1 MAKKNEYG
9 PKRSPFR
16 AFLYILAVVILLGG
30 IGYLV
35 KYTRQKQ
42 TAFEE
47 QIKELNAKE
56 NSGTEITGGLTGGGN
71 ITPET
76 SAWDKAVSNGET
88 EKASE
93 SEKDPAITDAESETV
108 SETESESENEAL
120 LSRNILVLN
129 GSGKDGMAAKWQKEL
144 EKEGYK
150 NVECASFPGSA
161 LEQTRIYAEKEED
174 VADLKKLFPEAEVTA
189 DEFTANITME
199 DGSTPEDVEIYII
212 IGKNDAE
219 E

>member
-1 MAKKNEYG
+1 MAKNDIG

-16 AFLYILAVVILLGG
+16 AFLYILAVVVLLGG

-47 QIKELNAKE
+47 QIKELGAKE
-56 NSGTEITGGLTGGGN
+56 NGGTENTDSLTEASDV
-71 ITPET
+71 TPET
-76 SAWDKAVSNGET
+76 SAWDKEVSNGET

-93 SEKDPAITDAESETV
+93 SETDTAAIETK
-108 SETESESENEAL
+108 TESESETEAENEVL

-129 GSGKDGMAAKWQKEL
+129 GSGKDGMASKWQKEL
-144 EKEGYK
+144 KKEGYK
-150 NVECASFPGSA
+150 NVEGASFPGSA
-161 LEQTRIYAEKEED
+161 IEQTRIYAEKEED

-199 DGSTPEDVEIYII
+199 DGSAPGDVDVYII

>member
-1 MAKKNEYG
+1 MAKNDIG

-16 AFLYILAVVILLGG
+16 AFLYILAVVVLLGG

-47 QIKELNAKE
+47 QIKELGAKE
-56 NSGTEITGGLTGGGN
+56 NGGTENTDSLTEAGDV
-71 ITPET
+71 TPKT
-76 SAWDKAVSNGET
+76 SAWDKAVSSGDT
-88 EKASE
+88 EKASV
-93 SEKDPAITDAESETV
+93 SEADTVATET
-108 SETESESENEAL
+108 ETESEAETEDEAL
-120 LSRNILVLN
+120 LSRNIMVLN
-129 GSGKDGMAAKWQKEL
+129 GSGKDGMASKWQKEL
-144 EKEGYK
+144 TQEGYK
-150 NVECASFPGSA
+150 NVEGASFPGSA
-161 LEQTRIYAEKEED
+161 IEQTRIYAEKEED

-199 DGSTPEDVEIYII
+199 DGSAPGDVDVYII

>member
-1 MAKKNEYG
+1 MAKNDIG
-9 PKRSPFR
+9 PKRNPFR
-16 AFLYILAVVILLGG
+16 AFLYILAVVVLLGG

-47 QIKELNAKE
+47 QIKELGAKE
-56 NSGTEITGGLTGGGN
+56 NGGTENTDSLTETSDV
-71 ITPET
+71 TPET
-76 SAWDKAVSNGET
+76 SAWDKEVSNGET

-93 SEKDPAITDAESETV
+93 SETDIAATET
-108 SETESESENEAL
+108 ETESESETETENEVL

-129 GSGKDGMAAKWQKEL
+129 GSGKDGMASKWQKKL

-161 LEQTRIYAEKEED
+161 IEQTRIYEEKEED
-174 VADLKKLFPEAEVTA
+174 VADLKKLFKEAEVTA

-199 DGSTPEDVEIYII
+199 DGSAPGDVDVYII

-219 E
+219 K

>member
-1 MAKKNEYG
+1 MAKNDIG

-16 AFLYILAVVILLGG
+16 AFLYILAVVVLLGG

-47 QIKELNAKE
+47 QIKELGAKE
-56 NSGTEITGGLTGGGN
+56 NGGTENTDSLTEGN
-71 ITPET
+71 DVTPET
-76 SAWDKAVSNGET
+76 SAWDKAVSSGDT

-93 SEKDPAITDAESETV
+93 SDTDTAATET
-108 SETESESENEAL
+108 ETESETETENEVI

-129 GSGKDGMAAKWQKEL
+129 GSGKDGMASKWQKEL

-150 NVECASFPGSA
+150 NVEGASFPGSA
-161 LEQTRIYAEKEED
+161 IEQTRIYAEKEED

-199 DGSTPEDVEIYII
+199 DGSAPGDVDVYII

>member
-1 MAKKNEYG
+1 MAKHDIG

-16 AFLYILAVVILLGG
+16 AFLYILAVVVLLGG

-47 QIKELNAKE
+47 QIKELGAKE
-56 NSGTEITGGLTGGGN
+56 NGGTENTDSLTEAGDV
-71 ITPET
+71 TPET

-93 SEKDPAITDAESETV
+93 SGADTTET
-108 SETESESENEAL
+108 ETESESETETENEAL

-129 GSGKDGMAAKWQKEL
+129 GSGKDGMASKWQKEL

-150 NVECASFPGSA
+150 NVEGASFPGSA
-161 LEQTRIYAEKEED
+161 IEQTRIYAEKEED

-199 DGSTPEDVEIYII
+199 DGSAPGEVDVYII